1 MPVFAIALI
10 IPFFEKFLHMKDI
23 TRDIILNISPMSEA
37 SLEAIIGLVDFI
49 EYPRG
54 EIFVEKSKRNSYEYF
69 VLEGVCRSFLLNP
82 EGEEITI
89 SFFSENTIISPF
101 TTRTSNGF
109 SNLNFQALTPL
120 KIGVMD
126 ASRFEELMVENL
138 EIREFG
144 NSVLRNELN
153 QKVEKEI
160 GMASMTAKERLL
172 KFREH
177 FPLLENLVPHT
188 TISTYLGITNI
199 SLSRLRNELVK

>member
-1 MPVFAIALI
+1 MQQ
-10 IPFFEKFLHMKDI
+10 PFLFLFFDRILHMKDI
-23 TRDIILNISPMSEA
+23 IRNIIQNISPMSEA
-37 SLEAIIGLVDFI
+37 SVEAIIGLVDLI
-49 EYPRG
+49 EYPKDK
-54 EIFVEKSKRNSYEYF
+54 IFIERSKRNSYEYF
-69 VLEGVCRSFLLNP
+69 VLNGVCRSFLLNP

-89 SFFSENTIISPF
+89 SFFTDNNVISPY

-120 KIGVMD
+120 KVGLMD
-126 ASRFEELMVENL
+126 ASKFEDFMVENL

-144 NSVLRNELN
+144 NRVLRNELN

-160 GMASMTAKERLL
+160 GMASLTAKERLL
-172 KFREH
+172 RFREKY
-177 FPLLENLVPHT
+177 PLLENLIPHT

>member
-1 MPVFAIALI
+1 
-10 IPFFEKFLHMKDI
+10 
-23 TRDIILNISPMSEA
+23 MSEK
-37 SLEAIIGLVDFI
+37 SLEAILDIVEFI
-49 EYPRG
+49 EFQKD
-54 EIFVEKSKRNSYEYF
+54 EVFIEKSKRNSYEYF

-89 SFFSENTIISPF
+89 SFFTDSSVISPY

-120 KIGVMD
+120 KLGVMD
-126 ASRFEELMVENL
+126 AGRFEEFMVENL

-144 NSVLRNELN
+144 NRVLRKELN

-160 GMASMTAKERLL
+160 GMASLTAKERLL
-172 KFREH
+172 RFREKY
-177 FPLLENLVPHT
+177 PILENLIPHT
-188 TISTYLGITNI
+188 TISSYLGITNI